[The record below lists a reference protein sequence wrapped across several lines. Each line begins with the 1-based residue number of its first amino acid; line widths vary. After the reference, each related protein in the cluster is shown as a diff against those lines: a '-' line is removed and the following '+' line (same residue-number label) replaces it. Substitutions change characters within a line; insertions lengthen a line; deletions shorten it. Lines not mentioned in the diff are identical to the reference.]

1 MLSKSQQGRGK
12 AVVYYPAL
20 GRSRPQYHEA
30 LSFGQQK
37 RGSLSTAAPFVLP
50 ISFPISSFT
59 CTSQVCVLM
68 TLLPSGSPY
77 FPKDI
82 NLLAPL
88 PALSFK
94 CHHSQKKKMLSR
106 LQILLHWLP
115 LAWLFHYI
123 YRLYIGCGRAPWETW
138 FLKSCPSKPRKTCY
152 WVKEGLQINFPLKY
166 FCFVCSRQSVCLN
179 IVLCACAFLSPT
191 KLCKKSWC
199 NS

>member
-1 MLSKSQQGRGK
+1 MQKFSRCFLSHNRGGWGE

-20 GRSRPQYHEA
+20 GRSKLQYQEA
-30 LSFGQQK
+30 LSFGRQK

-88 PALSFK
+88 PASSFFSGDKLLLSYLVSLICLFY
-94 CHHSQKKKMLSR
+94 MNLSSG
-106 LQILLHWLP
+106 ILFIVTDYYLTSSGIHK
-115 LAWLFHYI
+115 YKTG
-123 YRLYIGCGRAPWETW
+123 YRYL
-138 FLKSCPSKPRKTCY
+138 
-152 WVKEGLQINFPLKY
+152 
-166 FCFVCSRQSVCLN
+166 
-179 IVLCACAFLSPT
+179 
-191 KLCKKSWC
+191 
-199 NS
+199 